1 MTTTEPDSTF
11 PAQPA
16 LEAFE
21 ASPLRRGGGSLGRF
35 VRRSPLAA
43 FWGCIAAAI
52 LLMAIAAPVV
62 APYGPLKSDFRAM
75 SKPPDAKHYFGT
87 DQIGRDTLSRV
98 IYGSPVS
105 LTVAFGAVLF
115 GTTLGAFWGLASG
128 YFGGRFDIVSQRII

>member
-11 PAQPA
+11 PAPPA

-21 ASPLRRGGGSLGRF
+21 PLPLRRNGSSLGRF

-62 APYGPLKSDFRAM
+62 APYEPLKSDFRAM
-75 SKPPDAKHYFGT
+75 S
-87 DQIGRDTLSRV
+87 
-98 IYGSPVS
+98 
-105 LTVAFGAVLF
+105 
-115 GTTLGAFWGLASG
+115 
-128 YFGGRFDIVSQRII
+128 